1 MNWKALSDRVPL
13 TEKAIAA
20 GRWHRCAMLRQAAAV
35 RAFRVGPANGRSQE
49 SYWIVIE
56 ACLAHLEGRT
66 LTQKDLA
73 AQATGTA
80 SAATISRA
88 ISTLEERDFI
98 VVRVFETDARVRI
111 IEPSAKALGI
121 FMSRAEAAWQA
132 FWSIAEAAMRS
143 GEETVKVT

>member
-1 MNWKALSDRVPL
+1 
-13 TEKAIAA
+13 
-20 GRWHRCAMLRQAAAV
+20 MLRNSANI
-35 RAFRVGPANGRSQE
+35 RAFQEGPDNGRAQE

-80 SAATISRA
+80 SPATISRA
-88 ISTLEERDFI
+88 ISTLEERGFI
-98 VVRVFETDARVRI
+98 VVRVYESDARVRI
-111 IEPSAKALGI
+111 IEPSAKALDM
-121 FMSRAEAAWQA
+121 FMSLAEGSWQA
-132 FWSIAEAAMRS
+132 FWSIAESAPRS